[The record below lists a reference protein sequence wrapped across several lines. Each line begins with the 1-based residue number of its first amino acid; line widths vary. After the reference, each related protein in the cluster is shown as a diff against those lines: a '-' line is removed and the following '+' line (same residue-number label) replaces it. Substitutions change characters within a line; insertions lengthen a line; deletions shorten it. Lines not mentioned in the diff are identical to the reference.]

1 MGDEVLGISLDAATK
16 LDGGPG
22 TYTTVLSR
30 AWEIWGPS
38 GGYLA
43 ALALRAAGLGA
54 EIARPASFYCQF
66 LRPPSFGRVD
76 LDVSLLKPSR
86 RSEALVVQLTQQN
99 RPILHAL
106 VRTATDAPGYEHE
119 QTDPPDVPSPEVL
132 QSTDELWA
140 DEERPPFAFWDNL
153 ERRPIDQQFRPASST
168 AERSSPIVREWVR
181 FRPAGCFDD
190 PFVDA
195 ARSLILLD
203 TYGWPAA
210 FRMHRDGTY
219 LAPNLDTSAWFH
231 QLGRQSEWLL
241 IDHECPVG
249 ERGLLGVSGRVWDL
263 DRRLVASGGAQ
274 LCCIP
279 PPAS

>member
-1 MGDEVLGISLDAATK
+1 MGEKLLGVSLDDATK
-16 LDGGPG
+16 LEGGSG
-22 TYTTVLSR
+22 TYSTVLSR

-43 ALALRAAGLGA
+43 ALALRAAGSTA
-54 EIARPASFYCQF
+54 EIAQPASFYCHF
-66 LRPPSFGRVD
+66 LRSPGFGRVD
-76 LDVSLLKPSR
+76 LDVSFLKRSR
-86 RSEALVVQLTQQN
+86 RSEALVVELTQEN
-99 RPILHAL
+99 RPVLHAL
-106 VRTATDAPGYEHE
+106 VRTAADAPGYEHE
-119 QTDPPDVPSPEVL
+119 RANPPDVPSPQAL
-132 QSTDELWA
+132 QSTEELWTE
-140 DEERPPFAFWDNL
+140 EERPPFAFWDNL
-153 ERRPIDQQFRPASST
+153 ERRPLDQQFKPTSSDKT
-168 AERSSPIVREWVR
+168 SSPAVREWVR
-181 FRPAGCFDD
+181 FRPVGCFDD

-231 QLGRQSEWLL
+231 HLGLRSEWLL
-241 IDHECPVG
+241 IDHECPVA

-279 PPAS
+279 APAS